1 MKNTIL
7 VLAVLVT
14 VFSSSTVYAQSTA
27 MIVEDVVLF
36 NNKAYM
42 VKMTPKGKI
51 IEFVRDVEN
60 NYSALNKHKGR
71 LIEMSK
77 DAVIAAIDLGRK
89 GGNTLDVVA
98 YHEAQVA
105 KEKIRKEMT
114 SMKATENAIVQKAA
128 DGADIMEN
136 AVADSGV
143 NPDEEMT
150 AKGVSETD
158 AETIR
163 GASTTNYAYEF
174 AFDHRDASLS
184 PSSENQLNEIAK
196 IMKEDTNTSLEINS
210 YFSESVDI
218 SRILSKNRA
227 KGIHDTLVS
236 KGIDSSRIK
245 ISESNNEDWAN
256 NRVKVSIH

>member
-1 MKNTIL
+1 MKSTIL

-14 VFSSSTVYAQSTA
+14 VFSSSTIYAQSTA

-60 NYSALNKHKGR
+60 SYSALNKHKAQV
-71 LIEMSK
+71 IEMSQ

-89 GGNTLDVVA
+89 GGNTLDVAA
-98 YHEAQVA
+98 YRETLIA
-105 KEKIRKEMT
+105 KEQMMKEKK
-114 SMKATENAIVQKAA
+114 SKKATENAIVQTPE
-128 DGADIMEN
+128 DGTDMMEN

-150 AKGVSETD
+150 SKGVSDTETVSSS
-158 AETIR
+158 
-163 GASTTNYAYEF
+163 STTNYAYEF

-184 PSSENQLNEIAK
+184 PSSENQLDEIAK
-196 IMKEDTNTSLEINS
+196 IMKEDTTTSLEINS